1 MAGWVEYMEV
11 GASLGIE
18 PVELGGGAQ
27 TDCQCL
33 ATGKVETAQ
42 QLLGIPT
49 AHAVDTVPDT
59 FHCRATQQC
68 LEVTPACHGKD
79 LCRRRNA
86 VLTVEEG
93 REFCTLVVMLS
104 NSTVSGKSALCMTT
118 VRELCAPRG
127 VLTDR
132 HARSRW
138 GNLGGGT

>member
-1 MAGWVEYMEV
+1 MQLGGV
-11 GASLGIE
+11 LGIE
-18 PVELGGGAQ
+18 SESLGGGAQ

-49 AHAVDTVPDT
+49 AHAVDTAPDT
-59 FHCRATQQC
+59 FHCCTIQQR

-86 VLTVEEG
+86 VLVFEEV
-93 REFCTLVVMLS
+93 REFCVHEVMVS
-104 NSTVSGKSALCMTT
+104 NPTVPGKSALWMTT
-118 VRELCAPRG
+118 VRELRAPRG
-127 VLTDR
+127 VLADR

-138 GNLGGGT
+138 GS

>member
-1 MAGWVEYMEV
+1 MEV

-68 LEVTPACHGKD
+68 LEVTPTRHGKD

-93 REFCTLVVMLS
+93 REFCTHVVMLS

-127 VLTDR
+127 VLADR

-138 GNLGGGT
+138 GELGGGS